1 MAAAHGLRG
10 VWSASDLR
18 HEPSAN
24 LAPSPVVQR
33 AAAPSGPPPEASGT
47 ALSDVRQAIPL
58 EAARQPLLLVALPA
72 EGLSPT
78 AGGGHSPRSAALRRA
93 SSPSPSASAVPVDP
107 RLPEQWIGGALQLP
121 HQRIDP
127 PPRDQPALAP
137 RLPQPAGQP
146 HKLVE
151 LRRAADRHPFRPEL
165 LELRRADVGAIVT
178 LAAAWL
184 SAAAAYARPRSGRP
198 PLWSVWQPLA
208 LAGERKPLR

>member
-1 MAAAHGLRG
+1 MIT
-10 VWSASDLR
+10 VT
-18 HEPSAN
+18 
-24 LAPSPVVQR
+24 LAMSLP
-33 AAAPSGPPPEASGT
+33 AAAPSGPPLLAGSQRNGV
-47 ALSDVRQAIPL
+47 VRCTTGYSPR
-58 EAARQPLLLVALPA
+58 AARQPLLLVALPA

-78 AGGGHSPRSAALRRA
+78 AGGGHSPRSASLRRA
-93 SSPSPSASAVPVDP
+93 SSPSPSASAVQVDP

-165 LELRRADVGAIVT
+165 FELHWADAGGQTGHRHTRHAHRRRGLRSTTI
-178 LAAAWL
+178 LAAAALVGVAAFGAGGGEETAAL
-184 SAAAAYARPRSGRP
+184 SGVRFGGLSMARR
-198 PLWSVWQPLA
+198 
-208 LAGERKPLR
+208 